1 MASEKYK
8 NPFNRN
14 KLNKIEENNKENE
27 MMKLHNNRESERPEE
42 GRRGYFNLN
51 DFIYN
56 KENSRVLKKFILFVL
71 LIILSPVVLI
81 VLYKYFFIFILSKN
95 NALLCSL
102 YIVILYII
110 CLTLLYAYLAFQE
123 DENYSKNQNW
133 NYERKMK

>member
-1 MASEKYK
+1 MASDKYK
-8 NPFNRN
+8 NAFNRN
-14 KLNKIEENNKENE
+14 KLNKIEEYNKEYE
-27 MMKLHNNRESERPEE
+27 MMKLHNNREA
-42 GRRGYFNLN
+42 GTRGCFNLN

-123 DENYSKNQNW
+123 DENYSKNQNR

>member
-14 KLNKIEENNKENE
+14 KLNKIEEYNKENE
-27 MMKLHNNRESERPEE
+27 MMKLHNNRELETREA

-123 DENYSKNQNW
+123 DENYSKNQSR